1 MRFALIAATLA
12 ASLAVPAAQAETV
25 VYATSFEAPAYPT
38 APIGGGYYSTP
49 QWVAANGW
57 GAWPSAPYSADP
69 SPWAAVTNE
78 RAASGTQ
85 SLRLSIDPATNGSI
99 GVWRSF
105 YPGNFDISP
114 LRADPFTLSLKL
126 YLQQTPDSD
135 VTWSVG
141 MQGAPSLGFSFTP
154 DGRVYYAHGGQ
165 STGAYFDPGFD
176 VHNTWL
182 NVSLVADA
190 PSSGFKLTVSG
201 RGHTFEQVV
210 ANPGYPVNQL
220 SIGGAWPTFP
230 TYKAATAYV
239 DDVRLG
245 YGLTTAVPEPE
256 SWALMLCGIAGLA
269 AWRRKAGSQAGRA
282 R

>member
-1 MRFALIAATLA
+1 MKSALLATMLA
-12 ASLAVPAAQAETV
+12 AALAAPAAQAETV
-25 VYATSFEAPAYPT
+25 VYATSFESPAYP
-38 APIGGGYYSTP
+38 AGPIGGGYYSSP

-57 GAWPSAPYSADP
+57 GAWPVDPYSAGP

-78 RAASGTQ
+78 RAASGDQ

-114 LRADPFTLSLKL
+114 LRADPFTLTLKL

-141 MQGAPSLGFSFTP
+141 MQGSPSLGFSFLP
-154 DGRVYYAHGGQ
+154 DGRIYYAHGGQ
-165 STGAYFDPGFD
+165 SAGATFTPSFDI
-176 VHNTWL
+176 HNTWL

-190 PSSGFKLTVSG
+190 ASSGFKLTVSG
-201 RGHTFEQVV
+201 RGQSFEQIV
-210 ANPGYPVNQL
+210 ANPGYPVSQF

-230 TYKAATAYV
+230 TYKSATAYV

-245 YGLTTAVPEPE
+245 YGLTTAVPEPGT
-256 SWALMLCGIAGLA
+256 WVLMLSGIAGFA
-269 AWRRKAGSQAGRA
+269 AWRRRKSAA
-282 R
+282 